1 MNPTNTGVR
10 EVPLTGAH
18 RRLRPVIGGV
28 ALAALLTGMVVLAP
42 SASASFTQPYSASP
56 SGYDSFSPRVS
67 FDRQADAVYVWV
79 RESHTYP
86 YPQLVQMRSRSSAGT
101 WSSAVNVSSSGAVRG
116 PKIALDDDGDGIVV
130 WQGYDGA
137 NWRVNAR
144 RVSRTG
150 ALGSV
155 KVLSPAGVHATGTDV
170 AIDSDGDAVVT
181 WAELDTTGASRPKMR
196 RYTRAGELP
205 TAVVLA
211 SSPTWAETPAVAI
224 DREGDAVLTWTNN
237 NVEQARTLSAA
248 GTLSGLKT
256 VSGNVSP
263 VDRHFTAKVTVDRDG
278 DALLTWKHWTAAD
291 QTEQV
296 WGRWL
301 SRYGTIGSLRQLTP
315 SSHTA
320 ISNYSIASDLDGDR
334 VLTWDLFPSKYL
346 YARTISSTATIGSYV
361 RLTTYGR
368 MHTVRLDD
376 DGDGVVVY
384 EGQGINGSVGSI
396 RARRVSRSGTFATAQ
411 VIAES
416 GVSPVTAVS
425 PGGRAIV
432 GWERRFSVDLRVQSS
447 VGP

>member
-1 MNPTNTGVR
+1 MTVARP
-10 EVPLTGAH
+10 
-18 RRLRPVIGGV
+18 RLRPVIGGI

-42 SASASFTQPYSASP
+42 SASASFTQPLSVSP

-67 FDRQADAVYVWV
+67 FDRQADAVFVWV

-86 YPQLVQMRSRSSAGT
+86 YPQLVQMKSRTVAGAWGAT
-101 WSSAVNVSSSGAVRG
+101 VNVSPSGAVRG
-116 PKIALDDDGDGIVV
+116 PKVALDDDGDGMVV

-150 ALGSV
+150 ALGTL

-170 AIDSDGDAVVT
+170 AVDSDGDAIVT
-181 WAELDTTGASRPKMR
+181 WAEQDTTGASRPKMR
-196 RYTRAGELP
+196 RYTKAGELP
-205 TAVVLA
+205 AAVVLA
-211 SSPTWAETPAVAI
+211 SSPTWAETPAVAF
-224 DREGDAVLTWTNN
+224 DREGDAVLAWTNN
-237 NVEQARTLSAA
+237 NVVQARTLSAA

-256 VSGNVSP
+256 VSGTVSP
-263 VDRHFTAKVTVDRDG
+263 IDRHFSARVTVDRAG
-278 DALLTWKHWTAAD
+278 DALITWEHWTAAD

-301 SRYGTIGSLRQLTP
+301 SRYGAVGSVRQLTP
-315 SSHTA
+315 SSHPS

-346 YARTISSTATIGSYV
+346 YARTISRTGTIGSYV
-361 RLTTYGR
+361 LLSTYGR
-368 MHTVRLDD
+368 LHTVRLDD
-376 DGDGVVVY
+376 DGDGVVVF
-384 EGQGINGSVGSI
+384 EGQGVDGSVGSI
-396 RARRVSRSGTFATAQ
+396 RARRVSQSGTFATSQ
-411 VIAES
+411 LIAAS
-416 GVSPVTAVS
+416 GVSPVVAVS

-432 GWERRFSVDLRVQSS
+432 GWERRFVVDLRVQSS